1 MRRLVLPLGL
11 LLVLALLAPAEAR
24 TPDRSYRNPVS
35 ASFAD
40 TYADP
45 AVIQGKD
52 GWWYAYATS
61 DPLRAGDEPGLMH
74 IARTRDWR
82 TWEYQ
87 GTVFDATN
95 RPAWATPTSG
105 LWAPDIRYIA
115 GRYVLYFTV
124 TDTTLNAGDDS
135 AIGVATAPTPVG
147 PWTTSGGAGGGPAAG
162 RRRRVP
168 VDLRPGR
175 LHRRR
180 RPALPLLR
188 VLLRRSL
195 GHPAQR

>member
-61 DPLRAGDEPGLMH
+61 DPLRAGEQPGLMH
-74 IARTRDWR
+74 VARTRDWQD
-82 TWEYQ
+82 WEYQ

-147 PWTTSGGAGGGPAAG
+147 PWTISGVPVVAPRPAAGGGFLWTFDPAG
-162 RRRRVP
+162 LTD
-168 VDLRPGR
+168 VDGQQYLYYGS
-175 LHRRR
+175 
-180 RPALPLLR
+180 
-188 VLLRRSL
+188 LLRRSV
-195 GHPAQR
+195 GHSAQR